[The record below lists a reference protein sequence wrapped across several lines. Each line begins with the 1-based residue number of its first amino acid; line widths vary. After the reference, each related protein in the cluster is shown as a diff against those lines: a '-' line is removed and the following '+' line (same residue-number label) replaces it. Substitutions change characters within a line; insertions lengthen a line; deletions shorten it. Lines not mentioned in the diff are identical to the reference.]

1 MKHVLTCA
9 LLVTVLSH
17 WLTTSAWAGFDE
29 GLAAYDRGDYATAL
43 EEWLPTAE
51 QGDARA
57 QYALGAIYDHGYGLP
72 QDYAEAIKW
81 YRMAAEQGVA
91 DAQSDL
97 GTKYFIGQ
105 GVPQDFTDAERW
117 WHMAAEQGFASAQIN
132 LGSMYGKGKGVPQDY
147 VRAHIWFSLAAAQG
161 NEIGR
166 KNRDIV
172 AKLMTPAQIAEAQRR
187 AAKWRPRGQ

>member
-1 MKHVLTCA
+1 MKRVTA
-9 LLVTVLSH
+9 FAVLLVVLA
-17 WLTTSAWAGFDE
+17 TPAWAGFDE
-29 GLAAYDRGDYATAL
+29 GLAAYDRGDYATAF
-43 EEWLPTAE
+43 EEWLPIAE
-51 QGDARA
+51 QGDPRA
-57 QYALGAIYDHGYGLP
+57 QYALGAIYDNGYGLP

-166 KNRDIV
+166 ENRDIV
-172 AKLMTPAQIAEAQRR
+172 AKRMTPAELSKAQRLTR
-187 AAKWRPRGQ
+187 KWLEEHGQ